1 MDKVIDMQGGVAKP
15 PEKGAGKSQICV
27 CACTYQRPEGL
38 AALLEGVAQ
47 QRFSSLPRPSIHIVI
62 ADNEGSAEARVIC
75 ERFRERSGIP
85 LTYVHEPQR
94 GISHARNAC
103 LDNIPPECEFF
114 AFIDDDEVP
123 EPDWLERL
131 VEAQQATSA
140 DVVQGPAVPA
150 FCREAPEWLVN
161 GDFFGW
167 PRRNWRGTRTQLE
180 EHQELPEAYT
190 NNVLVRRSCVSDIG
204 LRFDPAFALAG
215 SEDAAFFRALHAS
228 GARIVYAPRAVV
240 TELVP
245 PERATLWY
253 RLKLEYRIG
262 ISPLSVNL
270 KKSKTKKPL
279 RRLTYAWRDSGLGK
293 IVWGLA
299 GLPLAVLIGRTRM
312 DGTTVCLLRIAFGAG
327 QCARRL
333 GLTYYIYR

>member
-27 CACTYQRPEGL
+27 CACTYRRPEGL
-38 AALLEGVAQ
+38 AALLEGLGE
-47 QRFSSLPRPSIHIVI
+47 QRFSSLPPPKIHIVI
-62 ADNEGSAEARVIC
+62 ADNEGSTQARQIC

-94 GISHARNAC
+94 GISFARNAC
-103 LDNIPPECEFF
+103 LDNVPAECEFF

-123 EPDWLERL
+123 ELDWLERL
-131 VEAQQATSA
+131 AEAQQATGA

-150 FCREAPEWLVN
+150 FCKEAPEWLVE
-161 GDFFGW
+161 GRFLGW

-190 NNVLVRRSCVSDIG
+190 NNVLVRKSSVSRVK
-204 LRFDPAFALAG
+204 LRFDPSFGLTG
-215 SEDAAFFRALHAS
+215 GEDAAFFRALRAS

-240 TELVP
+240 TETVL

-253 RLKLEYRIG
+253 RLRLEYRIG
-262 ISPLSVNL
+262 ISPLSANI

-279 RRLTYAWRDSGLGK
+279 RRLRYALRDSGPGK
-293 IVWGLA
+293 MMWGLA
-299 GLPLAVLIGRTRM
+299 GLPLAVLAGRTRM
-312 DGTTVCLLRIAFGAG
+312 DRTTVCLLRIAFGAG